1 MGHLD
6 LKSLHY
12 QQLCTWIPIR
22 GDDTALKQQNQPPN
36 SKVTILFFCR
46 RYIFRIFKVQMYL
59 ICFIIITQTW
69 TFLRSFC
76 QITMMVAFLDLN
88 ICYSV
93 ITLNP
98 LPPPSWQTSV
108 KDNWMTCK
116 RENEGKLFPFHRWG
130 LFTGFNFDYISSH
143 MGVKYKTE
151 VLPPLVKYPS
161 LLLNLIIMIL
171 A

>member
-6 LKSLHY
+6 LESLY
-12 QQLCTWIPIR
+12 CQQLCIWIPTPWRWHSSEAAKSISTFQR
-22 GDDTALKQQNQPPN
+22 NN
-36 SKVTILFFCR
+36 IFFSLCR
-46 RYIFRIFKVQMYL
+46 RYIFRILKVQMYL
-59 ICFIIITQTW
+59 ICFIRITQIW
-69 TFLRSFC
+69 TFWRSFC

-130 LFTGFNFDYISSH
+130 LFTGFNLDFISTH
-143 MGVKYKTE
+143 MGVK
-151 VLPPLVKYPS
+151 
-161 LLLNLIIMIL
+161 
-171 A
+171 